1 MKHHIRAAVFAAVLA
16 VSTLPVLA
24 QSRDIIWE
32 KRIEN
37 APQAQAA
44 QEEFLLT
51 LFNTG
56 RLPFREVPM
65 GDHTTPEEVMR
76 ANGAWV
82 GPMTEQI
89 ATLICQLNQ
98 SRCNLAPSNS
108 NQGKDVQSV
117 AGVFAKPERWTVR
130 STDTITIPAVRIV
143 QVSRPEPA
151 KPGATVQAFDFQI
164 QRVCVN
170 ASLCFDDYFT
180 DPNEPLGRLRDIVGA
195 SHDSSRAPFPL
206 QLVPYLAAAVNVP
219 EEPIDHYE
227 KLSQTNPTNHVFSDT
242 AFERFNQRLSKDI
255 VATIEPE
262 FETSHGA
269 GPFAKFAQEPLATHQ
284 KIILDSFCNVAV
296 HGKCPDMEINSILP
310 FVIGVIDQVPDMHCD
325 FGDNIRVLDLDDL
338 TIVDEDEA
346 DSNSAQS
353 ATLDCDSDVRHA
365 NLVQR
370 KHHGTHVLGL
380 LAAKQNAR
388 GVGGLLGDVPNFSYV
403 VIPFDERDDLQGNP
417 TFTVHLADSIRRAVA
432 EGVQIFNFSSS
443 YRLPDEA
450 AKDPV
455 LEVIE
460 LLADHVLFVAAAG
473 KHGVNAEKGTC
484 PAKPACYAR
493 SLPNV
498 IAVAGLEDALESV
511 ELLRQEDDPEKFLT
525 NYGAS
530 TFAVGALA
538 RNIVSTI
545 EKGAFGPMT
554 GTSQAAPQVTAV
566 AALLM
571 QRSNLTPAKA
581 RERLIYSSRLSTDAV
596 ELLQGGA
603 LDASAALLEKDWMR
617 LDNGCVLSGDVR
629 NFKQHV
635 DNQWLDSDIK
645 LKILSNDSILKR
657 SIGDIRRVHWEND
670 QGIFFYANGDGFGRA
685 HASFDDNPKSYRI
698 HFDIEEFSELCDG
711 EFDVSVHN
719 IQLSRVVD
727 FIAGA
732 K

>member
-1 MKHHIRAAVFAAVLA
+1 MKHNIYAAMLGAVLTA
-16 VSTLPVLA
+16 STLSALA

-32 KRIEN
+32 KRVEN
-37 APQAQAA
+37 ASQAQAA
-44 QEEFLLT
+44 QEDFLLT

-65 GDHTTPEEVMR
+65 GDHSTPEEVMR

-89 ATLICQLNQ
+89 ATLLCQLNQ
-98 SRCNLAPSNS
+98 SRCDLAPSNS
-108 NQGKDVQSV
+108 NKGKDVQSV
-117 AGVFAKPERWTVR
+117 AGVFAKPARWTIR
-130 STDTITIPAVRIV
+130 PTDMITIPDVRIV

-151 KPGATVQAFDFQI
+151 ERGATVEAFDFQI
-164 QRVCVN
+164 QRVCVY
-170 ASLCFDDYFT
+170 ASLCFDDYIT
-180 DPNEPLGRLRDIVGA
+180 EPNEPLGRLRDIVVA
-195 SHDSSRAPFPL
+195 TRDSSRAPFPL

-219 EEPIDHYE
+219 EEPIDHYQ
-227 KLSQTNPTNHVFSDT
+227 KLRLTSPTNHVFSDT
-242 AFERFNQRLSKDI
+242 AFQRFDQRLSKDI
-255 VATIEPE
+255 IGPIELQI
-262 FETSHGA
+262 ETGHGA
-269 GPFAKFAQEPLATHQ
+269 NLFEKYAQEPLATHQ

-296 HGKCPDMEINSILP
+296 HGKCPDVEINSILP
-310 FVIGVIDQVPDMHCD
+310 FVIGVIDQVPNMHCD
-325 FGDNIRVLDLDDL
+325 FGDNIRVLDLDNL
-338 TIVDEDEA
+338 IIVDDA
-346 DSNSAQS
+346 NINSAQGP
-353 ATLDCDSDVRHA
+353 ALDCDSDVRHA

-403 VIPFDERDDLQGNP
+403 VIPFDETGDLQGNP
-417 TFTVHLADSIRRAVA
+417 TFTVHLADSIRRAVT
-432 EGVQIFNFSSS
+432 EGVQIFNFSAS

-460 LLADHVLFVAAAG
+460 SLAEHVLFVAAAG

-511 ELLRQEDDPEKFLT
+511 ELLKQKDDPEIFLT

-554 GTSQAAPQVTAV
+554 GTSQAAPQVTAA

-571 QRSNLTPAKA
+571 QRSNLTPAKT

-603 LDASAALLEKDWMR
+603 LDASAALLEKDWMQ
-617 LDNGCVLSGDVR
+617 LDNGCVLSGDIR
-629 NFKQHV
+629 NFKRHV
-635 DNQWLDSDIK
+635 NNQWQDADIK
-645 LKILSNDSILKR
+645 LKILSNDAILAR
-657 SIGDIRRVHWEND
+657 PIGDIRRVHWEKD
-670 QGIFFYANGDGFGRA
+670 QGIFFYANGDRVGRA
-685 HASFDDNPKSYRI
+685 HASFDDNPETYRI
-698 HFDIEEFSELCDG
+698 HFDIEEYSERCDG
-711 EFDVSVHN
+711 EFDASVHE

-727 FIAGA
+727 FIASA